1 MSPRASLGRRIGGI
15 LGNTEMRAREILAIG
30 IGGKDA
36 SKMCLTKNDKIVKT
50 FSPDRAE
57 MGYACN
63 T

>member
-1 MSPRASLGRRIGGI
+1 M
-15 LGNTEMRAREILAIG
+15 LGNIEMRAREIVAIG

-36 SKMCLTKNDKIVKT
+36 SKMCLTKGDNIVKT